1 VPGSL
6 HAAGPLCPT
15 DNQKRTFDF
24 SDRRNRDAQSKTEW
38 SDVQPGIVFRQNLR
52 NSRRPVLILQTILF
66 GRRIADGAT
75 DAEVPIGK
83 KLI

>member
-1 VPGSL
+1 MPGSL

-15 DNQKRTFDF
+15 DDQKRTFAF
-24 SDRRNRDAQSKTEW
+24 SESRNWDSQSKTEL
-38 SDVQPGIVFRQNLR
+38 SIVQPGIVFKQNLR
-52 NSRRPVLILQTILF
+52 NSRRPILILQTILF
-66 GRRIADGAT
+66 GRRNKDMAT